1 MKHKGKWDREN
12 RPFNSNQPNRLFGEH
27 VIMEICENKK
37 TGQAFVYLDEDE
49 NGQALMIT
57 PQGTVK
63 ALEHDLF
70 TEPIEVENDQAVHD
84 GKINPTQYDVYNR
97 YCQF

>member
-1 MKHKGKWDREN
+1 MRPDDGLDRT
-12 RPFNSNQPNRLFGEH
+12 RLPFPSTQLNKPFGEH
-27 VIMEICENKK
+27 VIMEICKNKK
-37 TGQAFVYLDEDE
+37 TGRAFVYLDEDE

-70 TEPIEVENDQAVHD
+70 TEPIEVEEDQAVHN
-84 GKINPTQYDVYNR
+84 GKINAIQYDVYNR
-97 YCQF
+97 YGQG